1 MDVLKE
7 GLVTQCCAELLKFA
21 LHIECLDII
30 TVIFQLNIFMYNMI
44 FNCDNDTLY

>member
-30 TVIFQLNIFMYNMI
+30 TVISVKYFHVQYDIQL
-44 FNCDNDTLY
+44 